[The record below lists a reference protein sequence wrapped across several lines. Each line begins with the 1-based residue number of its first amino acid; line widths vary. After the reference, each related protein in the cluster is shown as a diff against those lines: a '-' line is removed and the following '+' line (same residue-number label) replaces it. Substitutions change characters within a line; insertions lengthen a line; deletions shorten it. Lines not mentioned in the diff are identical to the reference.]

1 MPKINPLMFLA
12 APYAVNEFAVKPM
25 SEIYGAYR
33 GIKDQ
38 FTKDAENA
46 EQTRL
51 QKRRYDPNLTDEEL
65 KGLAQQY
72 TGTDPNFISKF
83 GKETTEAVSE
93 KEAARAKQ
101 DRHKLAGQQFTRII
115 KAKDPVAEVA
125 QMEKEGQTI
134 DLTAF
139 TELEKGVGEAR
150 NLIENTFKRVDAEKK
165 DNARTQFQAEVA
177 PVFIDTS
184 MTPQQKVQF
193 IYKTATKYGLDPDA
207 TVKDYMALAE
217 KAYGPTQT
225 GGVGRTSFKFRTNE
239 LGKVDPIAQ
248 SVAPVRG
255 EGGDG
260 GSKDYKAAVKERWK
274 DFNKAQTQYLKAVG
288 GQEVLAFDEAG
299 GPLGSTKRTFS
310 TDELNLLRS
319 VMNDK
324 RRAYQDISGEK
335 TRVINDK
342 PKTGKQTK
350 PTSAVKVTYDKDGNL
365 VIQR

>member
-12 APYAVNEFAVKPM
+12 APYAVNEFAVKPT

-46 EQTRL
+46 EQVRL
-51 QKRRYDPNLTDEEL
+51 RKRQYDRTISDEDKVDML
-65 KGLAQQY
+65 QGY
-72 TGTDPNFISKF
+72 TGSDPKF
-83 GKETTEAVSE
+83 VENLGKETTTALSDKQIKEIE
-93 KEAARAKQ
+93 KIQLKDTQDLITNLQTSKDAAKTLRDFNAEGRLHLGTLDKV
-101 DRHKLAGQQFTRII
+101 
-115 KAKDPVAEVA
+115 KDGIA
-125 QMEKEGQTI
+125 Q
-134 DLTAF
+134 L
-139 TELEKGVGEAR
+139 R
-150 NLIENTFKRVDAEKK
+150 NTFESAYKVADEQTKQEKK
-165 DNARTQFQAEVA
+165 MKFQAEVA
-177 PVFIDTS
+177 PVFVDTT

-193 IYKTATKYGLDPDA
+193 IYQTATKHGLDPDA
-207 TVKDYMALAE
+207 TLKDYMDMS
-217 KAYGPTQT
+217 KNTFGPTQT
-225 GGVGRTSFKFRTNE
+225 GAVGRTSFKFRTNE

-248 SVAPVRG
+248 SVATVRG

-324 RRAYQDISGEK
+324 RRAYQEVSGAK

-350 PTSAVKVTYDKDGNL
+350 PTSAIKVTYDKDGNL